1 MTAEE
6 LTVLITEQGFPAYRA
21 GQIYKWLMRG
31 ARSFDEMTD
40 LPLNMRQNFNDC
52 YSIVNCNIQKKLVSK
67 HDDTVKYLYR
77 LDDGETVESVLMQYK
92 HGYSMCI
99 STQAGC
105 RMGCAFC
112 ASTVN
117 GLSRNLSPSEMLSQ
131 IYTCV
136 RDSGIKPSNVVLMG
150 IGEPLDN
157 FDNVLRFLQLVS
169 DPQGL
174 NIGQRHISVSTCG
187 LVDKIYELIPMRPQ
201 FTLSVSLHAPNDE
214 IRNRIMPVNR
224 KWGVPELIKACR
236 DYTNATSRRI
246 SFEYSL
252 IKGLNDTDDCA
263 YELASIIKG
272 MLCHVNIIPVNPA
285 REHITRPDAH
295 RVSRFKD
302 ILVKQG
308 INATVRRTLGGDID
322 ASCGQLR
329 RRYS

>member
-1 MTAEE
+1 
-6 LTVLITEQGFPAYRA
+6 
-21 GQIYKWLMRG
+21 
-31 ARSFDEMTD
+31 
-40 LPLNMRQNFNDC
+40 
-52 YSIVNCNIQKKLVSK
+52 
-67 HDDTVKYLYR
+67 
-77 LDDGETVESVLMQYK
+77 
-92 HGYSMCI
+92 
-99 STQAGC
+99 
-105 RMGCAFC
+105 MGCKFC

-117 GLSRNLSPSEMLSQ
+117 GLSRNLAPSEMLSQ

-136 RDSGIKPSNVVLMG
+136 EDSGIKPSNIVLMG

-157 FDNVLRFLQLVS
+157 FYNVLKFLKLVS
-169 DPQGL
+169 DADGL

-187 LVDKIYELIPMRPQ
+187 LVDKIYELIPMHPQ

-214 IRNRIMPVNR
+214 IRNKIMPINKRWNVS
-224 KWGVPELIKACR
+224 ELIKACR
-236 DYTNATSRRI
+236 AYTKSTSRRI

-252 IKGLNDTDDCA
+252 IKGLNDSDDCA

-285 REHITRPDAH
+285 RKDMNTPDMS
-295 RVSRFKD
+295 RVNRFKD
-302 ILVKQG
+302 ILIKQG

>member
-1 MTAEE
+1 MEYP
-6 LTVLITEQGFPAYRA
+6 VYRA
-21 GQIYKWLMRG
+21 DQIYKWLMRG
-31 ARSFDEMTD
+31 VHSFDEMTN
-40 LPLNMRQNFNDC
+40 LPLNMRQNLNDC
-52 YSIVNCNIQKKLVSK
+52 YSIVNCKIQKKLVSS
-67 HDDTVKYLYR
+67 HDNTVKYLYK
-77 LDDGETVESVLMQYK
+77 LNDGEMVESVLMEYK

-117 GLSRNLSPSEMLSQ
+117 GLSRNLTPSEMLSQ
-131 IYTCV
+131 IYTCIE
-136 RDSGIKPSNVVLMG
+136 DSGIKPSNIVLMG

-157 FDNVLRFLQLVS
+157 FYNVLKFLKLVS
-169 DPQGL
+169 DPDGL

-187 LVDKIYELIPMRPQ
+187 LVDKIYELIPMHPQ
-201 FTLSVSLHAPNDE
+201 FTLSVSLHAPNDD
-214 IRNRIMPVNR
+214 IRNKIMPINKRWSVS
-224 KWGVPELIKACR
+224 ELIKACR
-236 DYTNATSRRI
+236 AYTKSTSRRI

-252 IKGLNDTDDCA
+252 IKGLNDSDDCA
-263 YELASIIKG
+263 HELASIIKG

-285 REHITRPDAH
+285 RKDINTPDTN
-295 RVSRFKD
+295 RVNRFKD
-302 ILVKQG
+302 ILIKQG

>member
-1 MTAEE
+1 MG
-6 LTVLITEQGFPAYRA
+6 LPAYRA
-21 GQIYKWLMRG
+21 TQIYKWLMQG
-31 ARSFDEMTD
+31 ACSFDELTN
-40 LPLNMRQNFNDC
+40 LPLNLRQNLDDC
-52 YSIVNCNIQKKLVSK
+52 YSIVNCKIQKKLVSSY
-67 HDDTVKYLYR
+67 DNTVKYLYM
-77 LDDGETVESVLMQYK
+77 LEDGEAVESVLMEYK

-105 RMGCAFC
+105 RMGCKFC
-112 ASTVN
+112 ASTVD
-117 GLSRNLSPSEMLSQ
+117 GLSRNLLPSEMLSQ
-131 IYTCV
+131 IYACEKE
-136 RDSGIKPSNVVLMG
+136 SGIKPSNIVLMG

-157 FDNVLRFLQLVS
+157 FSNVLKFLKLVS
-169 DPQGL
+169 DPDGL

-187 LVDKIYELIPMRPQ
+187 LVDKIYELIPMHPQ

-214 IRNRIMPVNR
+214 IRNKIMPINK
-224 KWGVPELIKACR
+224 KWNISELIKACR
-236 DYTNATSRRI
+236 DYTKATSRRI

-252 IKGLNDTDDCA
+252 IKGLNDSDDCA

-285 REHITRPDAH
+285 RKDINTPDMH
-295 RVSRFKD
+295 RVNRFKD
-302 ILVKQG
+302 ILIKQG